1 MAKNF
6 FPVLFVSF
14 LFLAIT
20 GCQSTKN
27 ASDQSGKTLFKPVLI
42 SNVPEVRPDWV
53 DMVPSSDASIYFVG
67 SSSGAATESD
77 AREQA
82 RSNAFSQIVSYYG
95 NVIKSTATGKK
106 TVRTLSDSDVETYI
120 ETENL
125 ISTFAER
132 YISQILAENYYTEL
146 WQNTPDATIFQVW
159 VLCSVP
165 KSKVEEE
172 INTFADDVS
181 ERFSAL
187 LPENQRYRFVSLIGA
202 VEAYLD
208 VYKAIN
214 ENPIY
219 QAVAY
224 TKTESGKVSLDDY
237 TLQQAKRLIQD
248 CVVER
253 IDYQERVDK
262 GSAMKVVAHLNS
274 ADYKKTTGISV
285 LAEVSKD
292 GMTISS
298 GLYGTNDN
306 NDVEIII
313 DTDNLDYGNYVIQ
326 LQLFSDSFEEL
337 GTVYAQNCSVSFKID
352 YIHAG
357 IRFDYSGC
365 VTENSDVENKIKNAL
380 QEQLNNFGVPLVLD
394 ETISN
399 NSGWKFV
406 VQIDGTK
413 LNSAADVQKIKIKE
427 TVLLQQN
434 GITKCK
440 TTEFSATGLSK
451 IEASSISSANDQCV
465 QKLVESTDF
474 FTSILDATGAKK

>member
-14 LFLAIT
+14 LFLAFT
-20 GCQSTKN
+20 GCQSTNN

-120 ETENL
+120 ESENL

-146 WQNTPDATIFQVW
+146 WQNTPDATNFQVW

-187 LPENQRYRFVSLIGA
+187 LPENQRDRFVSLKGA

-237 TLQQAKRLIQD
+237 TLQQAKRLIL
-248 CVVER
+248 CGR
-253 IDYQERVDK
+253 THR
-262 GSAMKVVAHLNS
+262 L
-274 ADYKKTTGISV
+274 
-285 LAEVSKD
+285 
-292 GMTISS
+292 S
-298 GLYGTNDN
+298 G
-306 NDVEIII
+306 
-313 DTDNLDYGNYVIQ
+313 
-326 LQLFSDSFEEL
+326 
-337 GTVYAQNCSVSFKID
+337 AC
-352 YIHAG
+352 
-357 IRFDYSGC
+357 
-365 VTENSDVENKIKNAL
+365 
-380 QEQLNNFGVPLVLD
+380 
-394 ETISN
+394 
-399 NSGWKFV
+399 
-406 VQIDGTK
+406 
-413 LNSAADVQKIKIKE
+413 
-427 TVLLQQN
+427 
-434 GITKCK
+434 
-440 TTEFSATGLSK
+440 
-451 IEASSISSANDQCV
+451 
-465 QKLVESTDF
+465 
-474 FTSILDATGAKK
+474 